1 MPVSESPHILLR
13 RYQFLQVIYGKA
25 KNEVKECESLVLLGE
40 VAISGLRPDN
50 FDSVQV
56 SLENSSSMQA
66 VEDLTTCLAKS
77 CLRIQGIVFLILWES
92 IVKWI
97 YIQVHR

>member
-1 MPVSESPHILLR
+1 MVDYRQMVDNFDPVAGLHILLR

-40 VAISGLRPDN
+40 VGISGLHPDN

-56 SLENSSSMQA
+56 SLENSNFKQA
-66 VEDLTTCLAKS
+66 VGSDYLPCQEAESLT
-77 CLRIQGIVFLILWES
+77 
-92 IVKWI
+92 
-97 YIQVHR
+97 